1 MVSDSEIT
9 FIHTYKLYLTTLA
22 STTVGRL
29 ISMRGVKYKINY
41 LQEMKK
47 YDGDF

>member
-1 MVSDSEIT
+1 LRTRVAYT
-9 FIHTYKLYLTTLA
+9 CTYKYLTTLA

-29 ISMRGVKYKINY
+29 ISMRGVKYEINY

-47 YDGDF
+47 FEKR